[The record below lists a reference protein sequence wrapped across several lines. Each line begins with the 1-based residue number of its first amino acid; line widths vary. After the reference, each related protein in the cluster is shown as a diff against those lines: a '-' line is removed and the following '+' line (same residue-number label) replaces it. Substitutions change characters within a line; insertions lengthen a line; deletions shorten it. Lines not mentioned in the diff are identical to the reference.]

1 MNVTPD
7 ELIPKALLDQIVGEI
22 TAEEYEELADTSFHV
37 TIQLAD
43 KSTREKSK
51 GLIAVTQAHR
61 IIAHEALWLL
71 NKDVRNGGT
80 WIFVWY
86 APVPISRQPVDVIIL
101 WKDQDGDLI
110 CSAEI
115 KNPIGRV
122 YAGERVDFGGIA
134 AAALDRTLNFWRDM
148 EVTAAETRKAAQGQP
163 SANPNIV
170 PPHSP
175 VA

>member
-7 ELIPKALLDQIVGEI
+7 ELIPKALMDQIVGEI
-22 TAEEYEELADTSFHV
+22 TAEEYEELTDTSFHV

-43 KSTREKSK
+43 KTFRDKQK
-51 GLIAVTQAHR
+51 GLIAITSAHR
-61 IIAHEALWLL
+61 IIARDALWLL
-71 NKDVRNGGT
+71 NKEVRNGGT

-86 APVPISRQPVDVIIL
+86 APVPISRQPVDAIIM

-115 KNPIGRV
+115 KNPIGRL

-134 AAALDRTLNFWRDM
+134 SAALDRTLNFLRDL
-148 EVTAAETRKAAQGQP
+148 EVTPSETRKAAQGQP
-163 SANPNIV
+163 SANPNVI